1 MLAVEW
7 HSEPMQTTTTTPAE
21 FAADQDLRWSSWLAE
36 MNVTR
41 PYVVVY
47 FDDAGRKWAH
57 ECTARSPL
65 EAEQDCWDNERH
77 VSSISEVI
85 EK

>member
-1 MLAVEW
+1 MTRRNPMKLPTSQRFWREW
-7 HSEPMQTTTTTPAE
+7 LHDPTEFNTFMDAPSERA
-21 FAADQDLRWSSWLAE
+21 
-36 MNVTR
+36 TR

-47 FDDAGRKWAH
+47 FDYAGRKWAH